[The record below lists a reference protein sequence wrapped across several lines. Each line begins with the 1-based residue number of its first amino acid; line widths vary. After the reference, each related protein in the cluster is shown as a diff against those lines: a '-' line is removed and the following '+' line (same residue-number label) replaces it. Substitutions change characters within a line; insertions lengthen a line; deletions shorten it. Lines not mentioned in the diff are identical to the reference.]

1 MQKQT
6 LVFARSLA
14 LALLAATTLCAQWSQ
29 QEFNRAIEGVERDTV
44 TGKPYSATAVSTTM
58 QILADGTKISRS
70 MQASLARDSEG
81 RTRREQSMNLVFTTA
96 GPQTNNVT
104 KHMVSIKDPVAQVRY
119 ILQPDDQTALKVS
132 LASTSVNITEFKRKQ
147 MELETKRS
155 AEGKASGS
163 EVELRSRQREA
174 ELKLRAEKAAQEG
187 ATVGYAIAI
196 VADGDGKAQ
205 VTDLGVS
212 VIEGI
217 NAKGRRE
224 TQTIPVG
231 QIGNDRPLQI
241 VSEVWY
247 SDDLQTI
254 VLSKH
259 SDPRVGDS
267 EYRLTNIS
275 RAEPA
280 RSLFELP
287 AGYSLK
293 EESRRE

>member
-1 MQKQT
+1 MQKQKF
-6 LVFARSLA
+6 VFARSMA

-29 QEFNRAIEGVERDTV
+29 QEFNRAIEGVERETV
-44 TGKPYSATAVSTTM
+44 TGKPYSATAVTTTT

-70 MQASLARDSEG
+70 MQALLARDSEG

-96 GPQTNNVT
+96 GPQTVNVA
-104 KHMVSIKDPVAQVRY
+104 KNMVSIKDPVAGVRY
-119 ILQPDDQTALKVS
+119 ILQPDGQSAVKVS
-132 LASTSVNITEFKRKQ
+132 SSGAMGKLDELKRVQVELKMKQ
-147 MELETKRS
+147 A

-163 EVELRSRQREA
+163 EAELQDRQKLA
-174 ELKLRAEKAAQEG
+174 ELKLRAEKMAQEG
-187 ATVGYAIAI
+187 ATIGVAIIAE
-196 VADGDGKAQ
+196 GDRKAQ
-205 VTDLGVS
+205 VDDLGVS
-212 VIEGI
+212 VIEGVH
-217 NAKGRRE
+217 AKGRRE

-231 QIGNDRPLQI
+231 QIGNDRAIQI

-287 AGYSLK
+287 AGYTLK
-293 EESRRE
+293 EEGRRE

>member
-6 LVFARSLA
+6 FVFARSLA

-44 TGKPYSATAVSTTM
+44 TGKPYSATAVSTTT

-70 MQASLARDSEG
+70 MQATLARDSEG

-147 MELETKRS
+147 MELETKQA
-155 AEGKASGS
+155 AEGKTGG
-163 EVELRSRQREA
+163 VELDLQDRLKAAA
-174 ELKLRAEKAAQEG
+174 ELKLRAEKLVQVQVG
-187 ATVGYAIAI
+187 TIGYA
-196 VADGDGKAQ
+196 VMPDGNSKAQ
-205 VTDLGVS
+205 VEDLGVR
-212 VIEGI
+212 VIEGV
-217 NAKGRRE
+217 NARGQRE
-224 TQTIPVG
+224 TRTIPVG
-231 QIGNDRPLQI
+231 QIGNDRAIQI
-241 VSEVWY
+241 VSEVWV

-254 VLSKH
+254 VLSKN